1 MSLNIGEAIL
11 AVDDVPVSTLEEV
24 RQKILDG
31 CNSNGWVRLIVEYPN
46 TDIMK
51 NFVRGQL
58 AVGKNY
64 LKQGTIFQTASKTT
78 DRPNYYLGGDVK
90 KYCDEG
96 IEVLKTG
103 KELDPIWKE
112 TEKTKKKQEAVDEL
126 QNVLVYYSKKE
137 NLFHKHFQYG
147 TIPNFSFPKVY
158 FTEDVKEEGTGGI
171 VAENLSDQVYAVEHI
186 PGLNHEQFL
195 RLMEALAGFHSHL
208 IQREDKSYVESFV
221 EGAHGR
227 ETYAPGMQKMMF
239 EEALTLE
246 NVSPEVFGNQKRI
259 HGIKW
264 AFDYEKKNK
273 ATKQAISEVPGI
285 ICHAD
290 LNVTNMLWQKDSTTH
305 EIGAII
311 DYQML
316 FIGSIAFDI
325 IRVLTLGLSREV
337 RREKTKCYLEYYH
350 KTLLELFHGSAP
362 FSLDQLN
369 SQYFLIY
376 PFASNFPLFGIAMY
390 IKMYSDGTLGSSEF
404 KEANCAGLVDRA
416 NGIVEDIEALDKNFI

>member
-1 MSLNIGEAIL
+1 MNLRQAQLRRLVENSFPEIQNFHEKVTVRYEKLENAKSFWSEIYLAHLKVNDGGEES
-11 AVDDVPVSTLEEV
+11 VPETVFIKVPRISENVLRCE
-24 RQKILDG
+24 
-31 CNSNGWVRLIVEYPN
+31 
-46 TDIMK
+46 
-51 NFVRGQL
+51 
-58 AVGKNY
+58 
-64 LKQGTIFQTASKTT
+64 
-78 DRPNYYLGGDVK
+78 
-90 KYCDEG
+90 DE
-96 IEVLKTG
+96 
-103 KELDPIWKE
+103 
-112 TEKTKKKQEAVDEL
+112 EAVDEL

-137 NLFHKHFQYG
+137 NLFYKHFQYG
-147 TIPNFSFPKVY
+147 TIPNFPFPKVY

-171 VAENLSDQVYAVEHI
+171 VAENLSDKVYAVEHI
-186 PGLNHEQFL
+186 PGLNHEQVL

-208 IQREDKSYVESFV
+208 IQRKDKSYVESFV

-246 NVSPEVFGNQKRI
+246 NVSPGIFGDKKRI
-259 HGIKW
+259 QGIKW

-273 ATKQAISEVPGI
+273 ATKQAISEIPGI

-290 LNVTNMLWQKDSTTH
+290 LNVTNMLWKKDSATH

-337 RREKTKCYLEYYH
+337 RKEKTKSYLEYYH
-350 KTLLELFHGSAP
+350 KTLSELFHGSDP

-369 SQYFLIY
+369 SQYYLIY
-376 PFASNFPLFGIAMY
+376 PFASNFTLFGIAMY
-390 IKMYSDGTLGSSEF
+390 IKMYSDGTLGSPEF
-404 KEANCAGLVDRA
+404 KEANCVELVDRA
-416 NGIVEDIEALDKNFI
+416 NGIVKDIEALEKNFI